1 MCVTVIPAAALSS
14 TQARWVAVPAPLDP
28 YCIFAW
34 FAFFLPKATPEAIVR
49 KLNEATVATLTTP
62 AVQTRLLENGTTV
75 VGPER
80 RSPEYLQQ
88 FLESEIKKWAAAIKA
103 AGIAPE

>member
-1 MCVTVIPAAALSS
+1 
-14 TQARWVAVPAPLDP
+14 
-28 YCIFAW
+28 
-34 FAFFLPKATPEAIVR
+34 VR
-49 KLNEATVATLTTP
+49 KLNEATVATLATP

-75 VGPER
+75 VGPDR